1 MIYLGDNWPAAY
13 RDHLFTHN
21 LHGHQINH
29 QVNVRTGSG
38 YETFHG
44 GHDVLFSPDPTYL
57 PVDLQYGPDG
67 AVYAIDWS
75 DTQHCHNPRDEIWDR
90 TNGRVYR
97 VAWAATWRP
106 ARVDLGRLDDAA
118 LAALHGHPS

>member
-29 QVNVRTGSG
+29 QINVRTGSA
-38 YETFHG
+38 YETFHAG
-44 GHDVLFSPDPTYL
+44 YDVLFSPDATYL

-75 DTQHCHNPRDEIWDR
+75 DIQHCHNPRTKSGTAPTAASTACR
-90 TNGRVYR
+90 GPPPTGR
-97 VAWAATWRP
+97 
-106 ARVDLGRLDDAA
+106 
-118 LAALHGHPS
+118 